1 MDALLALFSGVAIF
15 KTVAEDVEEAQLIA
29 SDALAASPQ
38 QPGISSESR
47 LKEKP

>member
-1 MDALLALFSGVAIF
+1 MDALLALFPGASAL

-38 QPGISSESR
+38 QPGISSGLR